1 MSSSLGLF
9 RHTLTTRQI
18 EMVQLALRF
27 WAIQAIFFKYPW
39 TITRGGE
46 SIGMEPLK
54 LPGYWNGFVL
64 LPRLVNQELDRAF
77 EARMDELEHEILGKL
92 QVAIFKRH
100 RNEWCSIFLT
110 SVILLHS
117 LERDSWNTSAWEF
130 ETKCRGSAPWPLQR
144 QPGEY
149 HRQNRHIADV
159 LATHF
164 KVVNRGQGPFTLD
177 WVKPLNQQ
185 LLNDSAAARKFI
197 MSVQSDLRSPGSSK
211 SFHLSG
217 YFSHIY

>member
-1 MSSSLGLF
+1 
-9 RHTLTTRQI
+9 
-18 EMVQLALRF
+18 MVQLALRF

-46 SIGMEPLK
+46 SIGMEPVRI
-54 LPGYWNGFVL
+54 PGYWSGFTL

-77 EARMDELEHEILGKL
+77 ETRMDELENEILGRL
-92 QVAIFKRH
+92 QSAIFKRH

-110 SVILLHS
+110 CIILLHS

-130 ETKCRGSAPWPLQR
+130 ETKSRASATWPLR
-144 QPGEY
+144 REPGDY
-149 HRQNRHIADV
+149 YRQNRHIADV

-164 KVVNRGQGPFTLD
+164 KVVNRGRGPFTLD

-185 LLNDSAAARKFI
+185 LLNDSRAAQQFI
-197 MSVQSDLRSPGSSK
+197 MSIQSDLRSPRSST
-211 SFHLSG
+211 SFHTSEQDTRILTQPKRT
-217 YFSHIY
+217 